1 MKRKVYLPITI
12 VLAIG
17 LIVLILV
24 LNKKST
30 TAKTQ
35 ALLAEDSAVAVRT
48 EVVSESDYTADFT
61 ANGLVEGV
69 QDLSFV
75 SSLGGRVVSLYADE
89 GDHISKGKLL
99 IQLDA
104 ETLRAD
110 AEASRVAYE
119 AAKKDYERFQQ
130 AHDQGGVT
138 DQQLSTMHT
147 QMVAAQG
154 RYISSRSRLTDAS
167 IKAPIS
173 GQIYKRYVEAGSYV
187 NPGTKLFDIVDD
199 SQLKASCFVTERQRL
214 QLTKGQTVSVESE
227 LYPGQTI
234 TGKISMI
241 GDKANHA
248 LAFPVNVTLDKQS
261 ADGLRPG
268 MYVSISFGSQQ
279 ETHGILIPRR
289 AIVGSVKD
297 AHVYVVEQ
305 GVAKQKA
312 ITAGSLIGDRIEVLS
327 GLQAGDSVIV
337 AGLINV
343 SDGLP
348 VKTINE

>member
-17 LIVLILV
+17 LIVLVLV
-24 LNKKST
+24 LNKKAT

-35 ALLAEDSAVAVRT
+35 GLLADQSVVAVRT

-61 ANGLVEGV
+61 ANGLVAGV
-69 QDLSFV
+69 RDLSFV
-75 SSLGGRVVSLYADE
+75 SGLGGRVVSIHAGESDRV
-89 GDHISKGKLL
+89 SKGQLL
-99 IQLDA
+99 VQLDA

-130 AHDQGGVT
+130 AHSQGGVT
-138 DQQLSTMHT
+138 DQQLSTMHA
-147 QMVAAQG
+147 QMVAAEG
-154 RYISSRSRLTDAS
+154 RYVSSRSRLADAS
-167 IKAPIS
+167 VKAPIS
-173 GQIYKRYVEAGSYV
+173 GKIYKRYVEVGSYV

-199 SQLKASCFVTERQRL
+199 SQLKASCFVTEHQRL
-214 QLTKGQTVSVESE
+214 QLTKGQTVTIESE

-234 TGKISMI
+234 TGRISMV
-241 GDKANHA
+241 GDKANHT
-248 LAFPVNVTLDKQS
+248 LAFPVDVMLDKEK
-261 ADGLRPG
+261 AEGLRPG
-268 MYVSISFGSQQ
+268 MYVSVSFGSQQ
-279 ETHGILIPRR
+279 ETHGVLIPRR
-289 AIVGSVKD
+289 SIVGSVKD

-305 GVAKQKA
+305 GLAKQRP
-312 ITAGSLIGDRIEVLS
+312 ITAGSLIGDRVEVLN

-337 AGLINV
+337 GGLINV

-348 VKTINE
+348 VKTINK